1 MVRVD
6 LLETSNAEFID
17 IQEFYSEILPN
28 KHGKAI
34 IGGTISG
41 AKKEEYLASGGK
53 LTQIIAKTYEGKS
66 IVLFC
71 GIVTSCNIK
80 SNGDVHYMTLGLMT
94 QSILM
99 DGKEHIRTF
108 QNEGVSYR
116 NIIEVIIKDYNN
128 SAFIMTS
135 GDDRKTLGF
144 MCQYKET
151 DWEYLKRLAFSINTV
166 IYPDYSV
173 EGVKFF
179 IGLPNRQEN
188 LLRSEYYELGVDN
201 GEESLLNSGKTY
213 YKVSVREH
221 YEIGERV
228 TFLDETQVVVA
239 RVSRLEHREVINEYI
254 LMKES
259 DIKTKSYQNE
269 KLIGAALFAKVSQVE
284 NELVMVSIDEDENKS
299 DNKALLNYATVYSS
313 LEGGSWYCMPEV
325 GDRVIVKFPDA
336 NEQNVYVQNA
346 FHVGS
351 AGGRDNPEIK
361 FFKNKEGKE
370 IRLSPESVLIT
381 DNKGS
386 SIELKDDKG
395 ISIKSS
401 GMISI
406 AAKTEVLIESS
417 NAGISLISPTSVQI
431 TQNGT
436 QIEMNDGITNQGS
449 KVYLG

>member
-1 MVRVD
+1 MRAD
-6 LLETSNAEFID
+6 LLEIDSFEFID
-17 IQEFYSEILPN
+17 IQEFYSELLPN
-28 KHGKAI
+28 KHGRAI

-41 AKKEEYLASGGK
+41 AKKEEYLSSGGK

-71 GIVTSCNIK
+71 GIITSCNIK

-108 QNEGVSYR
+108 QNEGVNYR
-116 NIIEVIIKDYNN
+116 DIIDIIIEGYNN
-128 SAFIMTS
+128 SAFIMTL
-135 GDDRKTLGF
+135 GDDKKTHGF

-151 DWEYLKRLAFSINTV
+151 DWEYIKRLSFSANTV

-179 IGLPNRQEN
+179 IGLPSKQEN
-188 LLRSEYYELGVDN
+188 CLRSEYYELGVDS
-201 GEESLLNSGKTY
+201 GEGSLLDSGKVY
-213 YKVSVREH
+213 YKIAVREH
-221 YEIGERV
+221 YDIGERL
-228 TFLDETQVVVA
+228 TFLDEKLAVVA
-239 RVSRLEHREVINEYI
+239 RVSRLEYREVINEYI

-259 DIKTKSYQNE
+259 DVKTKAYQNE

-284 NELVMVSIDEDENKS
+284 NELVRVSIDDDENDS
-299 DNKALLNYATVYSS
+299 GDKAFLNYATVYSS
-313 LEGGSWYCMPEV
+313 PEGGSWYCMPEV

-381 DNKGS
+381 DNNGS
-386 SIELKDDKG
+386 SIEIKDDKG
-395 ISIKSS
+395 ISIKSN

-417 NAGISLISPTSVQI
+417 NAGISLTSPTSVQI

-436 QIEMNDGITNQGS
+436 QIEMNDGITHQGS

>member
-1 MVRVD
+1 MRAD
-6 LLETSNAEFID
+6 LLEIDSFDFID
-17 IQEFYSEILPN
+17 IQEFYSELLPN
-28 KHGKAI
+28 KHGRAI

-41 AKKEEYLASGGK
+41 SNKEEYLSSGGK

-99 DGKEHIRTF
+99 DGKDHIRTF

-116 NIIEVIIKDYNN
+116 NIIEVIIKDYSN

-135 GDDRKTLGF
+135 GDDRKNQGF

-151 DWEYLKRLAFSINTV
+151 DWNYLKRLAFSANTV

-188 LLRSEYYELGVDN
+188 LLRSEYYELGVDS
-201 GEESLLNSGKTY
+201 GEESVLDSGKVY
-213 YKVSVREH
+213 YKIAVREH
-221 YEIGERV
+221 YDIGERL
-228 TFLDETQVVVA
+228 TFLDEKLAVVA
-239 RVSRLEHREVINEYI
+239 RVSRLKHREVINEYI

-259 DIKTKSYQNE
+259 DVKTRAYQNE

-284 NELVMVSIDEDENKS
+284 NELIRVSIDDDENDS
-299 DNKALLNYATVYSS
+299 DNKAFLNYATVYSS
-313 LEGGSWYCMPEV
+313 PEGGSWYCMPEV

-381 DNKGS
+381 DNNGS
-386 SIELKDDKG
+386 SIEIKDNKG
-395 ISIKSS
+395 ISIKSN

-406 AAKTEVLIESS
+406 AAKTEVLIESG

-436 QIEMNDGITNQGS
+436 QIEMNDGITHQGS

>member
-1 MVRVD
+1 MRAE
-6 LLETSNAEFID
+6 LLEINDFNFID
-17 IQEFYSEILPN
+17 IQEFYSELKPN

-34 IGGTISG
+34 IGGTIRG
-41 AKKEEYLASGGK
+41 DKKEEYLLSGGK
-53 LTQIIAKTYEGKS
+53 VTQIIAKTYEGNS

-71 GIVTSCNIK
+71 GIITSCNIK

-108 QNEGVSYR
+108 QNAGVSYR
-116 NIIEVIIKDYNN
+116 DIIDIIIESYNN

-135 GDDRKTLGF
+135 GDDKKTQGF

-151 DWEYLKRLAFSINTV
+151 DWEYLKRLAFSTNTV

-179 IGLPNRQEN
+179 IGLPSRQEK
-188 LLRSEYYELGVDN
+188 LLRSEYYELGVDS
-201 GEESLLNSGKTY
+201 GDESLLNSGKAY
-213 YKVSVREH
+213 YKVAVREH
-221 YEIGERV
+221 YEIGERL
-228 TFLDETQVVVA
+228 TFFGETQAVVA

-259 DIKTKSYQNE
+259 DVKTKAYQNE
-269 KLIGAALFAKVSQVE
+269 KLIGAALFAKVCQVE
-284 NELVMVSIDEDENKS
+284 NELVKVSIDDDENDS
-299 DNKALLNYATVYSS
+299 DDKAFLNYATVYSS
-313 LEGGSWYCMPEV
+313 PEGGSWYCMPEV

-381 DNKGS
+381 DNNGS

-436 QIEMNDGITNQGS
+436 QIEMNDGITHQGS

>member
-1 MVRVD
+1 
-6 LLETSNAEFID
+6 
-17 IQEFYSEILPN
+17 
-28 KHGKAI
+28 
-34 IGGTISG
+34 
-41 AKKEEYLASGGK
+41 
-53 LTQIIAKTYEGKS
+53 
-66 IVLFC
+66 
-71 GIVTSCNIK
+71 
-80 SNGDVHYMTLGLMT
+80 MTLGLMT

-108 QNEGVSYR
+108 QNVGVSYR
-116 NIIEVIIKDYNN
+116 DIIDIIIESYNN

-135 GDDRKTLGF
+135 GDDKKTQGF

-151 DWEYLKRLAFSINTV
+151 DWEYLKRLAFSANTV

-179 IGLPNRQEN
+179 VGLPCRQER
-188 LLRSEYYELGVDN
+188 LLRSEYYELGVDS
-201 GEESLLNSGKTY
+201 GDESLLNSCKAY
-213 YKVSVREH
+213 YKVALREH
-221 YEIGERV
+221 YEIGERL
-228 TFLDETQVVVA
+228 TFFGETQAVVA
-239 RVSRLEHREVINEYI
+239 RVSRPEHREVINEYI
-254 LMKES
+254 LMKER
-259 DIKTKSYQNE
+259 DVKTKVYQNE
-269 KLIGAALFAKVSQVE
+269 KLIGAALFAKVCQVE
-284 NELVMVSIDEDENKS
+284 NELVRVSIDDDENDS
-299 DNKALLNYATVYSS
+299 GDKAFLNYATVYSS
-313 LEGGSWYCMPEV
+313 PEGGSWYCMPEV

-381 DNKGS
+381 DNNGS

-436 QIEMNDGITNQGS
+436 QIEMNDGITHQGS
-449 KVYLG
+449 KAYLG

>member
-1 MVRVD
+1 MRAE
-6 LLETSNAEFID
+6 LLEIYGFDFID
-17 IQEFYSEILPN
+17 IQEFYSELKPN
-28 KHGKAI
+28 KHGRAT

-41 AKKEEYLASGGK
+41 AKKEEYLSSGGK
-53 LTQIIAKTYEGKS
+53 LTQIIAKTYEGNS

-71 GIVTSCNIK
+71 GIITSCNIK

-108 QNEGVSYR
+108 QNTGVSYR
-116 NIIEVIIKDYNN
+116 DIIDIIIESYNN
-128 SAFIMTS
+128 SAYIMTS
-135 GDDRKTLGF
+135 GDDKKTQGF

-151 DWEYLKRLAFSINTV
+151 DWEYLKRLAFSANTV

-179 IGLPNRQEN
+179 IGLPCRQEK
-188 LLRSEYYELGVDN
+188 LLRSEYYELGVDS
-201 GEESLLNSGKTY
+201 GDESLLNSGKAY
-213 YKVSVREH
+213 YKVAVREH
-221 YEIGERV
+221 YDIGERL
-228 TFLDETQVVVA
+228 TFLDEKLAVVA
-239 RVSRLEHREVINEYI
+239 RVSRLEYREVINEYI

-259 DIKTKSYQNE
+259 DVKTKAYQNE

-284 NELVMVSIDEDENKS
+284 NELVRVSIDDDENDS
-299 DNKALLNYATVYSS
+299 DDKAFLNYATVYSS
-313 LEGGSWYCMPEV
+313 PEGGSWYCMPEV

-381 DNKGS
+381 DNNGS

-436 QIEMNDGITNQGS
+436 QIEMNDGITHQGS

>member
-1 MVRVD
+1 
-6 LLETSNAEFID
+6 
-17 IQEFYSEILPN
+17 
-28 KHGKAI
+28 
-34 IGGTISG
+34 
-41 AKKEEYLASGGK
+41 
-53 LTQIIAKTYEGKS
+53 
-66 IVLFC
+66 
-71 GIVTSCNIK
+71 
-80 SNGDVHYMTLGLMT
+80 MTLGLMT

-108 QNEGVSYR
+108 QNAGVSYR
-116 NIIEVIIKDYNN
+116 DIIDIIIESYNN

-135 GDDRKTLGF
+135 GDDKKTQGF

-151 DWEYLKRLAFSINTV
+151 DWEYIKRLAFSANTV

-179 IGLPNRQEN
+179 IGLPSRQEK
-188 LLRSEYYELGVDN
+188 LLRSEYYELGVDS
-201 GEESLLNSGKTY
+201 GDESLLNSGKAY
-213 YKVSVREH
+213 YKVAVREH
-221 YEIGERV
+221 YEIGERL
-228 TFLDETQVVVA
+228 TFLDETQAVVA

-259 DIKTKSYQNE
+259 DVKTKAYQNE

-284 NELVMVSIDEDENKS
+284 KELVRVSIDDDENDSS
-299 DNKALLNYATVYSS
+299 DKAFLNYATVYSS
-313 LEGGSWYCMPEV
+313 PEGGSWYCMPEV

-381 DNKGS
+381 DNNGS

-406 AAKTEVLIESS
+406 VAKTEVFIESS

-436 QIEMNDGITNQGS
+436 QIEMNDGIANKGS

>member
-1 MVRVD
+1 MRAD
-6 LLETSNAEFID
+6 LLEINGFDFID
-17 IQEFYSEILPN
+17 IQEFYSELLPN
-28 KHGKAI
+28 KHGRAI

-41 AKKEEYLASGGK
+41 SNKEEYLSSGGK

-71 GIVTSCNIK
+71 GIITSCNIK
-80 SNGDVHYMTLGLMT
+80 SNGDVNYMTLGLMT

-108 QNEGVSYR
+108 QNEGVNYR
-116 NIIEVIIKDYNN
+116 DIIDIIIEAYNN

-135 GDDRKTLGF
+135 GDDKKTHGF

-151 DWEYLKRLAFSINTV
+151 DWEYIKRLAFSANTV

-179 IGLPNRQEN
+179 IGFPSKQEN
-188 LLRSEYYELGVDN
+188 CLRSEYYELGVDS
-201 GEESLLNSGKTY
+201 GEGSLLDSGKVY
-213 YKVSVREH
+213 YKIAVREH
-221 YEIGERV
+221 YDIGERL
-228 TFLDETQVVVA
+228 TFLDEKLAVVA
-239 RVSRLEHREVINEYI
+239 RVSRLEYREVINEYI

-259 DIKTKSYQNE
+259 DVKTKAYQNE

-284 NELVMVSIDEDENKS
+284 NELVRVSIDDDENDS
-299 DNKALLNYATVYSS
+299 DDKAFLNYATVYSS
-313 LEGGSWYCMPEV
+313 PEGGSWYCMPEV

-381 DNKGS
+381 DNNGS
-386 SIELKDDKG
+386 SIEIKDDKG
-395 ISIKSS
+395 ISIKSN

-417 NAGISLISPTSVQI
+417 NAGISLTSPTSVQI

-436 QIEMNDGITNQGS
+436 QIEMNDGITHQGS

>member
-1 MVRVD
+1 MRAE
-6 LLETSNAEFID
+6 LLETVGFEFID
-17 IQEFYSEILPN
+17 IQEFYSELLPN
-28 KHGKAI
+28 KHGRAT

-41 AKKEEYLASGGK
+41 SNKEEYLSSGGK

-71 GIVTSCNIK
+71 GIITYCNIK

-94 QSILM
+94 QSIFM

-108 QNEGVSYR
+108 QNEGVKYR
-116 NIIEVIIKDYNN
+116 DIIDIIIEGYNN

-135 GDDRKTLGF
+135 GDDKKTHGF

-151 DWEYLKRLAFSINTV
+151 DWEYIKRLAFSANTV

-179 IGLPNRQEN
+179 IGLPSKQEN
-188 LLRSEYYELGVDN
+188 CLRSEYYELGVDS
-201 GEESLLNSGKTY
+201 GEGSLLDSGKVY
-213 YKVSVREH
+213 YKIAVREH
-221 YEIGERV
+221 YDIGERL
-228 TFLDETQVVVA
+228 TFLDEKLAVVA
-239 RVSRLEHREVINEYI
+239 RVSRLEYREVINEYI

-259 DIKTKSYQNE
+259 DVKTKAYQNE

-284 NELVMVSIDEDENKS
+284 NELVRVSIDDDENDS
-299 DNKALLNYATVYSS
+299 DDKAFLNYATVYSS
-313 LEGGSWYCMPEV
+313 PEGGSWYCMPEV

-351 AGGRDNPEIK
+351 SGGRDNPEIK

-381 DNKGS
+381 DNNGS
-386 SIELKDDKG
+386 SIEIKDDKG
-395 ISIKSS
+395 ISIKSN

-417 NAGISLISPTSVQI
+417 NAGISLTSPTSVQI

-436 QIEMNDGITNQGS
+436 QIEMNDGITHQGS

>member
-6 LLETSNAEFID
+6 LLETSNVEFID
-17 IQEFYSEILPN
+17 IQEFYSELLPN

-41 AKKEEYLASGGK
+41 AKKEEYLVSGGK
-53 LTQIIAKTYEGKS
+53 LIQIIAKTYEGKS
-66 IVLFC
+66 MVLFC
-71 GIVTSCNIK
+71 GIVTSCNVK

-135 GDDRKTLGF
+135 GDDKKTPGF

-151 DWEYLKRLAFSINTV
+151 DWEYLKRLAFSMNTV

-179 IGLPNRQEN
+179 IGLPNKQEN
-188 LLRSEYYELGVDN
+188 LLRSEYYELGVDS

-221 YEIGERV
+221 YEIGEKV
-228 TFLDETQVVVA
+228 TFLDEIQVVVA

-313 LEGGSWYCMPEV
+313 PEGGSWYCMPEV

-381 DNKGS
+381 DNNGS

-417 NAGISLISPTSVQI
+417 NAGISLISPTSVQM

>member
-1 MVRVD
+1 MRAD
-6 LLETSNAEFID
+6 LLEIDSFEFID
-17 IQEFYSEILPN
+17 IQEFYSELLPN
-28 KHGKAI
+28 KHGRAI

-41 AKKEEYLASGGK
+41 AKKEEYLSSGGK

-71 GIVTSCNIK
+71 GIITSCNIK

-108 QNEGVSYR
+108 QNEGVNYR
-116 NIIEVIIKDYNN
+116 DIIDIIIEGYNN
-128 SAFIMTS
+128 SAFIMTL
-135 GDDRKTLGF
+135 GDDKKTHGF

-151 DWEYLKRLAFSINTV
+151 DWEYIKRLAFSANTV

-179 IGLPNRQEN
+179 IGLPSKQEN
-188 LLRSEYYELGVDN
+188 CLRSEYYELGVDS
-201 GEESLLNSGKTY
+201 GEGSLLDSGKVY
-213 YKVSVREH
+213 YKIAVREH
-221 YEIGERV
+221 YDIGERL
-228 TFLDETQVVVA
+228 TFLDEKLAVVA
-239 RVSRLEHREVINEYI
+239 RVSRLEYREVINEYI

-259 DIKTKSYQNE
+259 DVKTKAYQNE

-284 NELVMVSIDEDENKS
+284 NELVRVSIDDDENDS
-299 DNKALLNYATVYSS
+299 GDKAFLNYATVYSS
-313 LEGGSWYCMPEV
+313 PEGGSWYCMPEV

-381 DNKGS
+381 DNNGS

-436 QIEMNDGITNQGS
+436 QIEMNDGITHQGS
-449 KVYLG
+449 KAYLG

>member
-1 MVRVD
+1 MRAE
-6 LLETSNAEFID
+6 LLEIYGFDFID
-17 IQEFYSEILPN
+17 IQEFYSELKPN

-34 IGGTISG
+34 IGGTIRG
-41 AKKEEYLASGGK
+41 DKKEEYLSSGGK
-53 LTQIIAKTYEGKS
+53 VTQIIAKTYEGNS

-71 GIVTSCNIK
+71 GIITSCNIK

-94 QSILM
+94 QSIIM

-108 QNEGVSYR
+108 QNTGVSYR
-116 NIIEVIIKDYNN
+116 DIIDIIIESYNN
-128 SAFIMTS
+128 SAYIMTS
-135 GDDRKTLGF
+135 GDDKKTQGF

-151 DWEYLKRLAFSINTV
+151 DWEYLKRLAFSANTV

-179 IGLPNRQEN
+179 VGLPSRQEK
-188 LLRSEYYELGVDN
+188 LLRSEYYELGVDS
-201 GEESLLNSGKTY
+201 GDESLLNSGKVY
-213 YKVSVREH
+213 YKVTVREH
-221 YEIGERV
+221 YEIGERL
-228 TFLDETQVVVA
+228 TFLDEKLAVVA
-239 RVSRLEHREVINEYI
+239 RVSRLEHREVINEYL

-259 DIKTKSYQNE
+259 DVKTKAYQNE
-269 KLIGAALFAKVSQVE
+269 KLIGAALFAKACQVE
-284 NELVMVSIDEDENKS
+284 NELVKVIIDDDENDS
-299 DNKALLNYATVYSS
+299 DDKAFLNYATVYSS
-313 LEGGSWYCMPEV
+313 PEGGSWYCMPEV

-336 NEQNVYVQNA
+336 NEQNIYVQNA

-381 DNKGS
+381 DNNGS

-436 QIEMNDGITNQGS
+436 QIEMNDGITHQGS

>member
-1 MVRVD
+1 MRAD
-6 LLETSNAEFID
+6 LLEINGFDFID
-17 IQEFYSEILPN
+17 IQEFYSEIKPN

-71 GIVTSCNIK
+71 GIITSCNIK

-108 QNEGVSYR
+108 QNEGVNYR
-116 NIIEVIIKDYNN
+116 DIIDIIIEAYNN

-135 GDDRKTLGF
+135 GDDKKTQGF

-151 DWEYLKRLAFSINTV
+151 DWEYIKRLAFSANTV

-179 IGLPNRQEN
+179 IGLPSKQEK
-188 LLRSEYYELGVDN
+188 LLRSEYYELGVDS
-201 GEESLLNSGKTY
+201 GEGSLLDSGKVY
-213 YKVSVREH
+213 YKIAVREH
-221 YEIGERV
+221 YDIGERL
-228 TFLDETQVVVA
+228 TFLDEKLAVVA
-239 RVSRLEHREVINEYI
+239 RVSRLEYREVINEYI

-259 DIKTKSYQNE
+259 DVKTKEYQNE

-284 NELVMVSIDEDENKS
+284 NELVRVSIDDDENDS
-299 DNKALLNYATVYSS
+299 DDKVFLNYATVYSS
-313 LEGGSWYCMPEV
+313 PEGGSWYCMPEV

-381 DNKGS
+381 DNNGS
-386 SIELKDDKG
+386 SIEIKDDKG
-395 ISIKSS
+395 ISIKSN

-406 AAKTEVLIESS
+406 AAKTEVLIESG

>member
-1 MVRVD
+1 MRAE
-6 LLETSNAEFID
+6 LLETVGFEFID
-17 IQEFYSEILPN
+17 IQEFYSELLPN
-28 KHGKAI
+28 KHGRAI
-34 IGGTISG
+34 IEGTISG
-41 AKKEEYLASGGK
+41 ADKEEYLSSGGK
-53 LTQIIAKTYEGKS
+53 LTQIITKTDEDKS

-80 SNGDVHYMTLGLMT
+80 SNGDVNYMTLGLMT

-108 QNEGVSYR
+108 QNEGVNYR
-116 NIIEVIIKDYNN
+116 DIIDIIIEAYNN

-135 GDDRKTLGF
+135 GDDKKTQGF

-151 DWEYLKRLAFSINTV
+151 DWEYLKRLAFSANTV

-179 IGLPNRQEN
+179 IGLPSKQEN
-188 LLRSEYYELGVDN
+188 CLRSEYYELGVDS
-201 GEESLLNSGKTY
+201 GDESLLNSGKAY
-213 YKVSVREH
+213 YKVMVREH
-221 YEIGERV
+221 YEIGERL

-259 DIKTKSYQNE
+259 DVKTKAYQNE

-284 NELVMVSIDEDENKS
+284 NELVRVSIDDDENNS
-299 DNKALLNYATVYSS
+299 GDKAFLNYATVYSS
-313 LEGGSWYCMPEV
+313 PEGGSWYCMPEV

-381 DNKGS
+381 DNNGS

-406 AAKTEVLIESS
+406 VAKT
-417 NAGISLISPTSVQI
+417 
-431 TQNGT
+431 
-436 QIEMNDGITNQGS
+436 
-449 KVYLG
+449 

>member
-1 MVRVD
+1 MRAE
-6 LLETSNAEFID
+6 LLETVGFEFID
-17 IQEFYSEILPN
+17 IQEFYSELLPN
-28 KHGKAI
+28 KHGRAT

-41 AKKEEYLASGGK
+41 SNKEEYLSSGGK

-71 GIVTSCNIK
+71 GIITYCNIK

-94 QSILM
+94 QSIFM

-108 QNEGVSYR
+108 QNEGVKYR
-116 NIIEVIIKDYNN
+116 DIIDIIIEGYNN

-135 GDDRKTLGF
+135 GDDKKTHGF

-151 DWEYLKRLAFSINTV
+151 DWEYIKRLAFSANTV

-179 IGLPNRQEN
+179 IGLPSKQEN
-188 LLRSEYYELGVDN
+188 CLRSEYYELGVDS
-201 GEESLLNSGKTY
+201 GEGSLLDSGKVY
-213 YKVSVREH
+213 YKIAVREH
-221 YEIGERV
+221 YDIGERL
-228 TFLDETQVVVA
+228 TFLDEKLAVVA
-239 RVSRLEHREVINEYI
+239 RVSRLEYREVINEYI

-259 DIKTKSYQNE
+259 DVKTKAYQNE

-284 NELVMVSIDEDENKS
+284 NELVRVSIDDDENDS
-299 DNKALLNYATVYSS
+299 DDKAFLNYATVYSS
-313 LEGGSWYCMPEV
+313 PEGGSWYCMPEV

-381 DNKGS
+381 DNYGS
-386 SIELKDDKG
+386 SIEIKDDKG
-395 ISIKSS
+395 ISIKSN

-417 NAGISLISPTSVQI
+417 NAGISLTSPTSVQI

-436 QIEMNDGITNQGS
+436 QIEMNDGITHQGS

>member
-1 MVRVD
+1 MRAD
-6 LLETSNAEFID
+6 LLEINGFDFID
-17 IQEFYSEILPN
+17 IQEFYSELLPN
-28 KHGKAI
+28 KHGRAI

-41 AKKEEYLASGGK
+41 SNKEEYLSSGGK

-71 GIVTSCNIK
+71 GIITSCNIK
-80 SNGDVHYMTLGLMT
+80 SNGDVNYMTLGLMT

-108 QNEGVSYR
+108 QNEGVNYR
-116 NIIEVIIKDYNN
+116 DIIDIIIEAYNN

-135 GDDRKTLGF
+135 GDDKKTQGF

-151 DWEYLKRLAFSINTV
+151 DWEYIKRLAFSANTV

-179 IGLPNRQEN
+179 IGLPSRQEK
-188 LLRSEYYELGVDN
+188 LLRSEYYELGVDS
-201 GEESLLNSGKTY
+201 GEGSLLDSGKVY
-213 YKVSVREH
+213 YKIAVREH
-221 YEIGERV
+221 YDIGERL
-228 TFLDETQVVVA
+228 TFLDEKLVVVA
-239 RVSRLEHREVINEYI
+239 RVSRLEYREVINEYI

-259 DIKTKSYQNE
+259 DVKTKAYQNE

-284 NELVMVSIDEDENKS
+284 NELVRVSIDDDENDS
-299 DNKALLNYATVYSS
+299 DDKAFLNYATVYSS
-313 LEGGSWYCMPEV
+313 PEGGSWYCMPEV

-351 AGGRDNPEIK
+351 SGGRDNPEIK

-381 DNKGS
+381 DNNGS
-386 SIELKDDKG
+386 SIEIKDDKG
-395 ISIKSS
+395 ISIKSN

-417 NAGISLISPTSVQI
+417 NAGISLTSPTSVQI

-436 QIEMNDGITNQGS
+436 QIEMNDGITHQGS

>member
-1 MVRVD
+1 MRAE
-6 LLETSNAEFID
+6 LLETVGFDFID
-17 IQEFYSEILPN
+17 IQKFYSELLPN
-28 KHGKAI
+28 KHGKAV
-34 IGGTISG
+34 IGGTIRG
-41 AKKEEYLASGGK
+41 DKKEEYLSSGGK
-53 LTQIIAKTYEGKS
+53 VTQIIAKTCEGNS

-71 GIVTSCNIK
+71 GIITSCNIK
-80 SNGDVHYMTLGLMT
+80 SNGDVNYMTLGLMT

-108 QNEGVSYR
+108 QNEGVNYR
-116 NIIEVIIKDYNN
+116 DIIDIIIEAYNN

-135 GDDRKTLGF
+135 GDDKKTQGF

-151 DWEYLKRLAFSINTV
+151 DWEYIKRLAFSANTV

-179 IGLPNRQEN
+179 IGLPSKQEK
-188 LLRSEYYELGVDN
+188 LLRSEYYELGVDS
-201 GEESLLNSGKTY
+201 GEESLLDSGKVY
-213 YKVSVREH
+213 YKIAVREH
-221 YEIGERV
+221 YDIGERL
-228 TFLDETQVVVA
+228 TFLDEKLAVVA
-239 RVSRLEHREVINEYI
+239 RVSRLEYREVINEYI

-259 DIKTKSYQNE
+259 DVKTKAYQNE

-284 NELVMVSIDEDENKS
+284 NELVRVSIDDDENDS
-299 DNKALLNYATVYSS
+299 DDKALLNYATVYSS
-313 LEGGSWYCMPEV
+313 PEGGSWYCMPEV

-381 DNKGS
+381 DNNGS
-386 SIELKDDKG
+386 SIEIKDDKG
-395 ISIKSS
+395 ISIKSN

-417 NAGISLISPTSVQI
+417 NAGISLTSPTSVQI

-436 QIEMNDGITNQGS
+436 QIEMNDGVTHQGS

>member
-1 MVRVD
+1 MRAE
-6 LLETSNAEFID
+6 LLETVGFEFID
-17 IQEFYSEILPN
+17 IQEFYSELLPN
-28 KHGKAI
+28 KHGRAI

-41 AKKEEYLASGGK
+41 ADKEEYLSSGGK
-53 LTQIIAKTYEGKS
+53 LTQIITKTDEDKS

-99 DGKEHIRTF
+99 DGKKHIRTF
-108 QNEGVSYR
+108 QNKGTDYR
-116 NIIEVIIKDYNN
+116 DIIDIIIENYNN

-135 GDDRKTLGF
+135 GDDKKTQGF

-151 DWEYLKRLAFSINTV
+151 DWEYIKRLAFSANTV

-179 IGLPNRQEN
+179 IGLPSRQEK
-188 LLRSEYYELGVDN
+188 LLRSEYYELGVDS
-201 GEESLLNSGKTY
+201 GDESLLNSCKAY
-213 YKVSVREH
+213 YKVMVREH
-221 YEIGERV
+221 YEIGERL

-259 DIKTKSYQNE
+259 DVKTKAYQNE

-284 NELVMVSIDEDENKS
+284 NELVRVSIDDDENNS
-299 DNKALLNYATVYSS
+299 GDKAFLNYATVYSS
-313 LEGGSWYCMPEV
+313 PEGGSWYCMPEV
-325 GDRVIVKFPDA
+325 GDRVIVKFPGA

-381 DNKGS
+381 DNNGS
-386 SIELKDDKG
+386 SIELKDNKG

-436 QIEMNDGITNQGS
+436 QIEMNDGITNKGS

>member
-1 MVRVD
+1 MRAE
-6 LLETSNAEFID
+6 LLETVGFEFID
-17 IQEFYSEILPN
+17 IQEFYSELLPN
-28 KHGKAI
+28 KHGRAT

-41 AKKEEYLASGGK
+41 SNKEEYLSSGGK

-71 GIVTSCNIK
+71 GIITSCNIK

-108 QNEGVSYR
+108 QNEGVNYR
-116 NIIEVIIKDYNN
+116 DIIDIIIEAYNN

-135 GDDRKTLGF
+135 GDDKKTQGF

-151 DWEYLKRLAFSINTV
+151 DWEYIKRLAFSANTV

-179 IGLPNRQEN
+179 IGLPSKQEK
-188 LLRSEYYELGVDN
+188 LLRSEYYELGVDS
-201 GEESLLNSGKTY
+201 GEGSLLDSGKVY
-213 YKVSVREH
+213 YKIAIREH
-221 YEIGERV
+221 YDIGERL
-228 TFLDETQVVVA
+228 TFLDEKLAVVA
-239 RVSRLEHREVINEYI
+239 RVSRLEYREVINEYI

-259 DIKTKSYQNE
+259 GVKTKAYQNE

-284 NELVMVSIDEDENKS
+284 NELVRVSIDDDENDS
-299 DNKALLNYATVYSS
+299 ADKAFLNYATVYSS
-313 LEGGSWYCMPEV
+313 PEGGSWYCMPEV

-381 DNKGS
+381 DNNGS
-386 SIELKDDKG
+386 SIEIKDDKG
-395 ISIKSS
+395 ISIKSN

-417 NAGISLISPTSVQI
+417 NAGISLTSPTSVQI

-436 QIEMNDGITNQGS
+436 QIEMNDGITHQGS

>member
-1 MVRVD
+1 MRAD
-6 LLETSNAEFID
+6 LLEINGFDFID
-17 IQEFYSEILPN
+17 IQEFYSELLPN
-28 KHGKAI
+28 KHGRAI

-41 AKKEEYLASGGK
+41 SNKEEYLSSGGK

-71 GIVTSCNIK
+71 GIITSCNIK
-80 SNGDVHYMTLGLMT
+80 SNGDVNYMTLGLMT

-108 QNEGVSYR
+108 QNEGVNYR
-116 NIIEVIIKDYNN
+116 DIIDIIIEAYNN

-135 GDDRKTLGF
+135 GDDKKTQGF

-151 DWEYLKRLAFSINTV
+151 DWEYIKRLAFSANTV

-179 IGLPNRQEN
+179 IGFPSKQEN
-188 LLRSEYYELGVDN
+188 CLRSEYYELGVDS
-201 GEESLLNSGKTY
+201 GEGSLLDSGKVY
-213 YKVSVREH
+213 YKIAVREH
-221 YEIGERV
+221 YDIGERL
-228 TFLDETQVVVA
+228 TFLDEKLAVVA
-239 RVSRLEHREVINEYI
+239 RVSRLEYREVINEYI

-259 DIKTKSYQNE
+259 DVKTKAYQNE

-284 NELVMVSIDEDENKS
+284 NELVRVSIDDDENDS
-299 DNKALLNYATVYSS
+299 GDKAFLNYATVYSS
-313 LEGGSWYCMPEV
+313 PEGGSWYCMPEV

-381 DNKGS
+381 DNNGS
-386 SIELKDDKG
+386 SIEIKDDKG
-395 ISIKSS
+395 ISIKSN

-417 NAGISLISPTSVQI
+417 NAGISLTSPTSVQI

-436 QIEMNDGITNQGS
+436 QIEMNDGITHQGS

>member
-1 MVRVD
+1 MRAE
-6 LLETSNAEFID
+6 LLETVGFEFID
-17 IQEFYSEILPN
+17 IQEFYSELLPN
-28 KHGKAI
+28 KHGRAT

-41 AKKEEYLASGGK
+41 SNKEEYLSSGGK

-71 GIVTSCNIK
+71 GIITYCNIK

-94 QSILM
+94 QSIFM

-108 QNEGVSYR
+108 QNEGVKYR
-116 NIIEVIIKDYNN
+116 DIIDIIIEGYNN

-135 GDDRKTLGF
+135 GDDKKTHGF

-151 DWEYLKRLAFSINTV
+151 DWEYIKRLAFSANTV

-179 IGLPNRQEN
+179 IGLPSKQEN
-188 LLRSEYYELGVDN
+188 CLRSEYYELGVDS
-201 GEESLLNSGKTY
+201 GEGSLLDSGKVY
-213 YKVSVREH
+213 YKIAVREH
-221 YEIGERV
+221 YDIGERL
-228 TFLDETQVVVA
+228 TFLDEKLAVVA
-239 RVSRLEHREVINEYI
+239 RVSRLEYREVINEYI

-259 DIKTKSYQNE
+259 DVKTKAYQNE

-284 NELVMVSIDEDENKS
+284 NELVRVSIDDDENDS
-299 DNKALLNYATVYSS
+299 DDKAFLNYATVYSS
-313 LEGGSWYCMPEV
+313 PEGGSWYCMPEV

-381 DNKGS
+381 DNNGS
-386 SIELKDDKG
+386 SIEIKDDKG
-395 ISIKSS
+395 ISIKSN

-417 NAGISLISPTSVQI
+417 NAGISLTSPTSVQI

-436 QIEMNDGITNQGS
+436 QIEMNDGITHQGS

>member
-1 MVRVD
+1 MVRAE
-6 LLETSNAEFID
+6 LLETVGFEFID
-17 IQEFYSEILPN
+17 IQEFYSELLPN
-28 KHGKAI
+28 KHGRAI

-41 AKKEEYLASGGK
+41 AKKEEYLLSGGK
-53 LTQIIAKTYEGKS
+53 LTQIITKTDEDKS

-99 DGKEHIRTF
+99 DGEKHIRTF
-108 QNEGVSYR
+108 QNKGTDYR
-116 NIIEVIIKDYNN
+116 DIIDIIIENYNN

-135 GDDRKTLGF
+135 GDDKKTQGF

-151 DWEYLKRLAFSINTV
+151 DWEYIKRLAFSANTV

-179 IGLPNRQEN
+179 IGLPSRQEK
-188 LLRSEYYELGVDN
+188 LLRSEYYELGVDS
-201 GEESLLNSGKTY
+201 GDESLLNSGKAY
-213 YKVSVREH
+213 YKVMVREH
-221 YEIGERV
+221 YEIGERL

-259 DIKTKSYQNE
+259 DVKTKAYQNE

-284 NELVMVSIDEDENKS
+284 NELVKVSIDDDENNS
-299 DNKALLNYATVYSS
+299 DDKAFLNYATVYSS
-313 LEGGSWYCMPEV
+313 PEGGSWYCMPEV
-325 GDRVIVKFPDA
+325 GDRVIVKFPDE

-381 DNKGS
+381 DNNGS
-386 SIELKDDKG
+386 SIELKDNKG

-406 AAKTEVLIESS
+406 VAKTEVLIESS

-431 TQNGT
+431 IQNGT
-436 QIEMNDGITNQGS
+436 QIEMNDRITNKGS

>member
-1 MVRVD
+1 MRAD
-6 LLETSNAEFID
+6 LLEINGFDFID
-17 IQEFYSEILPN
+17 IQEFYSELLPN
-28 KHGKAI
+28 KHGRAI

-41 AKKEEYLASGGK
+41 SNKEEYLSSGGK

-71 GIVTSCNIK
+71 GIITSCNIK
-80 SNGDVHYMTLGLMT
+80 SNGDVNYMTLGLMT

-108 QNEGVSYR
+108 QNEGVNYR
-116 NIIEVIIKDYNN
+116 DIIDIIIEAYNN

-135 GDDRKTLGF
+135 GDDKKTQGY

-151 DWEYLKRLAFSINTV
+151 DWEYIKRLAFSANTV

-179 IGLPNRQEN
+179 IGFPSKQEN
-188 LLRSEYYELGVDN
+188 CLRSEYYELGVDS
-201 GEESLLNSGKTY
+201 GEGSLLDSGKVY
-213 YKVSVREH
+213 YKIAVREH
-221 YEIGERV
+221 YDIGERL
-228 TFLDETQVVVA
+228 TFLDEKLAVVA
-239 RVSRLEHREVINEYI
+239 RVSRLEYREVINEYI

-259 DIKTKSYQNE
+259 DVKTKAYQNE

-284 NELVMVSIDEDENKS
+284 NELVRVSIDDDENDS
-299 DNKALLNYATVYSS
+299 GDKAFLNYATVYSS
-313 LEGGSWYCMPEV
+313 PEGGSWYCMPEV

-381 DNKGS
+381 DNNGS
-386 SIELKDDKG
+386 SIEIKDDKG
-395 ISIKSS
+395 ISIKSN

-417 NAGISLISPTSVQI
+417 NAGISLTSPTSVQI

-436 QIEMNDGITNQGS
+436 QIEMNDGITHQGS

>member
-1 MVRVD
+1 MRAE
-6 LLETSNAEFID
+6 LLETVGFEFID
-17 IQEFYSEILPN
+17 IQEFYSELLPN
-28 KHGKAI
+28 KHGRAI

-41 AKKEEYLASGGK
+41 SNKEEYLSSGGK

-71 GIVTSCNIK
+71 GIITSCNIK

-108 QNEGVSYR
+108 QNEGVNYR
-116 NIIEVIIKDYNN
+116 DIIDIIIEGYNN
-128 SAFIMTS
+128 SAFIMNS
-135 GDDRKTLGF
+135 GDDKKTQGF

-151 DWEYLKRLAFSINTV
+151 DWNYLKRLAFSANTV

-179 IGLPNRQEN
+179 IGLPSRQEK
-188 LLRSEYYELGVDN
+188 LLRSEYYELGVDS
-201 GEESLLNSGKTY
+201 GEESLLDSGKEY
-213 YKVSVREH
+213 YKIAVREH
-221 YEIGERV
+221 YDIGERL
-228 TFLDETQVVVA
+228 TFLDEKLAVVA
-239 RVSRLEHREVINEYI
+239 RVSRLEYREVINEYI

-259 DIKTKSYQNE
+259 DVKTKAYQNE

-284 NELVMVSIDEDENKS
+284 NELVRVSIDDDENDS
-299 DNKALLNYATVYSS
+299 DDKAFLNYATVYSS
-313 LEGGSWYCMPEV
+313 PEGGSWYCMPEV

-381 DNKGS
+381 DNNGS
-386 SIELKDDKG
+386 SIEIKDDKG
-395 ISIKSS
+395 ISIKSN

-436 QIEMNDGITNQGS
+436 QIEMNDGITHQGS

>member
-1 MVRVD
+1 MRAE
-6 LLETSNAEFID
+6 LLEINGFDFID
-17 IQEFYSEILPN
+17 IQEFYSELKPN

-34 IGGTISG
+34 IGGTIRG
-41 AKKEEYLASGGK
+41 DKKEEYLSSGGK

-71 GIVTSCNIK
+71 GIITSCNIK

-108 QNEGVSYR
+108 QNEGVNYR
-116 NIIEVIIKDYNN
+116 DIIDIIIEGYNN
-128 SAFIMTS
+128 SAFIMTL
-135 GDDRKTLGF
+135 GDDKKTHGF

-151 DWEYLKRLAFSINTV
+151 DWEYIKRLAFSANTV

-179 IGLPNRQEN
+179 IGLPSKQEN
-188 LLRSEYYELGVDN
+188 CLRSEYYELGVDS
-201 GEESLLNSGKTY
+201 GEGSLLDSGKVY
-213 YKVSVREH
+213 YKIAVREH
-221 YEIGERV
+221 YDIGERL
-228 TFLDETQVVVA
+228 TFLDEKLAVVA
-239 RVSRLEHREVINEYI
+239 RVSRLEYREVINEYI

-259 DIKTKSYQNE
+259 DVKTKAYQNE

-284 NELVMVSIDEDENKS
+284 NELVRVSIDDDENDS
-299 DNKALLNYATVYSS
+299 GDKAFLNYATVYSS
-313 LEGGSWYCMPEV
+313 PEGGSWYCMPEV

-381 DNKGS
+381 DNNGS
-386 SIELKDDKG
+386 SIEIKDDKG
-395 ISIKSS
+395 ISIKSN

-417 NAGISLISPTSVQI
+417 NAGISLTSPTSVQI

-436 QIEMNDGITNQGS
+436 QIEMNDGITHQGS

>member
-1 MVRVD
+1 MVRAE
-6 LLETSNAEFID
+6 LLEAVGFKFID
-17 IQEFYSEILPN
+17 IQEFYSELLPN
-28 KHGKAI
+28 KHGRAI

-41 AKKEEYLASGGK
+41 ADKEEYLSSGGK
-53 LTQIIAKTYEGKS
+53 LTQIITKTDEGKS

-99 DGKEHIRTF
+99 DGKKHIRTF
-108 QNEGVSYR
+108 QNMGTDYR
-116 NIIEVIIKDYNN
+116 DIIDIIIENYNN

-135 GDDRKTLGF
+135 GDDKKTQGF

-151 DWEYLKRLAFSINTV
+151 DWEYIKRLVFSANTV

-179 IGLPNRQEN
+179 IGLPSRQEK
-188 LLRSEYYELGVDN
+188 LLRSEYYELGVDS
-201 GEESLLNSGKTY
+201 GDESLLNSGKAY
-213 YKVSVREH
+213 YKVTVREH
-221 YEIGERV
+221 YEIGERL

-259 DIKTKSYQNE
+259 DVKTKAYQNE
-269 KLIGAALFAKVSQVE
+269 KLIGAALFAKVCQVE
-284 NELVMVSIDEDENKS
+284 NELVKVSIDDDENNS
-299 DNKALLNYATVYSS
+299 GDKAFLNYATVYSS
-313 LEGGSWYCMPEV
+313 PEGGSWYCMPEV

-381 DNKGS
+381 DNNGS
-386 SIELKDDKG
+386 SIELKDNKG

-406 AAKTEVLIESS
+406 VAKTEVLIESS

-436 QIEMNDGITNQGS
+436 QIEMNDGITNKGS

>member
-1 MVRVD
+1 MRAE
-6 LLETSNAEFID
+6 LLETVGFEFID
-17 IQEFYSEILPN
+17 IQEFYSELLPN
-28 KHGKAI
+28 KHGRAT

-41 AKKEEYLASGGK
+41 SNKEEYLSSGGK

-71 GIVTSCNIK
+71 GIITYCNIK

-94 QSILM
+94 QSIFM

-108 QNEGVSYR
+108 QNEGVKYR
-116 NIIEVIIKDYNN
+116 DIIDIIIEGYNN

-135 GDDRKTLGF
+135 GDDKKTHGF

-151 DWEYLKRLAFSINTV
+151 DWEYIKRLAFSANTV

-179 IGLPNRQEN
+179 IGLPSKQEN
-188 LLRSEYYELGVDN
+188 CLRSEYYELGVDS
-201 GEESLLNSGKTY
+201 GEGSLLDSGKVY
-213 YKVSVREH
+213 YKIAVREH
-221 YEIGERV
+221 YDIGERL
-228 TFLDETQVVVA
+228 TFLDEKLAVVA
-239 RVSRLEHREVINEYI
+239 RVSRLEYREVINEYI

-259 DIKTKSYQNE
+259 DVKTKAYQNE

-284 NELVMVSIDEDENKS
+284 NELVRVSIDDDENDS
-299 DNKALLNYATVYSS
+299 DDKAFLNYATVYSS
-313 LEGGSWYCMPEV
+313 PEGGSWYCMPEV

-381 DNKGS
+381 EKNATTIQK
-386 SIELKDDKG
+386 KDETG
-395 ISIKSS
+395 ISIKSN

-417 NAGISLISPTSVQI
+417 NAGISLTSPTSVQI

-436 QIEMNDGITNQGS
+436 QIEMNDGITHQGS

>member
-1 MVRVD
+1 MRAD
-6 LLETSNAEFID
+6 LLEIDSFEFID
-17 IQEFYSEILPN
+17 IQEFYSELLPN
-28 KHGKAI
+28 KHGRAI

-41 AKKEEYLASGGK
+41 AKKEEYLSSGGK

-71 GIVTSCNIK
+71 GIITSCNIK

-108 QNEGVSYR
+108 QNEGVNYR
-116 NIIEVIIKDYNN
+116 DIIDIIIEGYNN
-128 SAFIMTS
+128 SAFIMTL
-135 GDDRKTLGF
+135 GDDKKTHGF

-151 DWEYLKRLAFSINTV
+151 DWEYIKRLAFSANTV

-179 IGLPNRQEN
+179 IGLPSKQEN
-188 LLRSEYYELGVDN
+188 CLRSEYYELGVDS
-201 GEESLLNSGKTY
+201 GEGSLLDSGKVY
-213 YKVSVREH
+213 YKIAVREH
-221 YEIGERV
+221 YDIGERL
-228 TFLDETQVVVA
+228 TFLDEKLAVVA
-239 RVSRLEHREVINEYI
+239 RVSRLEYREVINEYI

-259 DIKTKSYQNE
+259 DVKTKAYQNE

-284 NELVMVSIDEDENKS
+284 NELVRVSIDDDENDS
-299 DNKALLNYATVYSS
+299 DDKAFLNYATVYSS
-313 LEGGSWYCMPEV
+313 PEGGSWYCMPEV

-381 DNKGS
+381 DNNGS
-386 SIELKDDKG
+386 SIEIKDDKG
-395 ISIKSS
+395 ISIKSN

-417 NAGISLISPTSVQI
+417 NAGISLTSPTSVQI

-436 QIEMNDGITNQGS
+436 QIEMNDGITHQGS